1 MKYAINSCY
10 GGFGL
15 SQKALEYLRDEKGW
29 KVADHV
35 DGSNLYRNDRLKLIE
50 EGYSFYLA
58 KEASFGLGPLGLL
71 QSKSD
76 LSFRSNPDVIEAI
89 ETLGKEANDRF
100 ANIEIVEADCSPEL
114 LEIDEYDGMET
125 LQTIPKRFN

>member
-15 SQKALEYLRDEKGW
+15 SQKALEYLRDVKGW

-35 DGSNLYRNDRLKLIE
+35 DSSKLYHSDCLKLIE
-50 EGYSFYLA
+50 EGYSFYLTEE
-58 KEASFGLGPLGLL
+58 KFGLGPLSLL
-71 QSKSD
+71 HSNSD

-89 ETLGKEANDRF
+89 EKLGEEANDRF
-100 ANIEIVEADCSPEL
+100 SSIEIVEANCAPEL

-125 LQTIPKRFN
+125 LQTVPTRFN